1 LSTAQT
7 EDKIL
12 EWKGN
17 GINKRGKK
25 RCRYAVPFA
34 RNILRRLYF
43 GNIV

>member
-1 LSTAQT
+1 MSKTQT

-25 RCRYAVPFA
+25 RWLYAVPFPK
-34 RNILRRLYF
+34 NILRRLYF